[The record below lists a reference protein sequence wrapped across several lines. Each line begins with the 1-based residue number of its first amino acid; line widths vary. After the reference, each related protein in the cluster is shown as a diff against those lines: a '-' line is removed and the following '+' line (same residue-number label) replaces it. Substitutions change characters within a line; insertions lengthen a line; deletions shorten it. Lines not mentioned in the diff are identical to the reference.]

1 MPSGMWNSHQLADG
15 RSHFI
20 FFVSPL
26 QIIFQDVEH
35 NRTEQQQDISRQ
47 FPANK
52 IIRIE
57 NFTNQRRELDEYA

>member
-1 MPSGMWNSHQLADG
+1 MSN
-15 RSHFI
+15 I
-20 FFVSPL
+20 
-26 QIIFQDVEH
+26 
-35 NRTEQQQDISRQ
+35 TEQQQDISRQ